1 MKRVMLS
8 AVLGATLLAGATAA
22 NAQVYYDDGYYGP
35 RGPFV
40 ERGVGLQIGPVG
52 IGGYA
57 EPAYPYGYGYSYDRG
72 LRGDHPHSTYNMR
85 AFRAQEYYPQSPPGG
100 GY

>member
-1 MKRVMLS
+1 MKRIML
-8 AVLGATLLAGATAA
+8 ATIAGAALLAGAGAA
-22 NAQVYYDDGYYGP
+22 SAQTFQNDGPDYDAY

-52 IGGYA
+52 VGVYDNGPVYDGYA
-57 EPAYPYGYGYSYDRG
+57 YRAYPRQRENSVYETNS
-72 LRGDHPHSTYNMR
+72 
-85 AFRAQEYYPQSPPGG
+85 FRAQEYYPQSPPGG